1 MCQNGHYNSKLL
13 FFSDNNSSSG
23 TRSYLELLMDTV
35 SGKLGLVI
43 HISKTVNHLEILWLY
58 STGYTWREAEKE
70 IHFFIVYRYLYS
82 AYPGAKQT
90 EALSVHFSSSKKAS
104 L

>member
-70 IHFFIVYRYLYS
+70 IHFLLYIDIYI
-82 AYPGAKQT
+82 ALLTVQAKHKRFQCI
-90 EALSVHFSSSKKAS
+90 SVP
-104 L
+104 

>member
-1 MCQNGHYNSKLL
+1 
-13 FFSDNNSSSG
+13 
-23 TRSYLELLMDTV
+23 MDTV

-70 IHFFIVYRYLYS
+70 IHLFYCI
-82 AYPGAKQT
+82 
-90 EALSVHFSSSKKAS
+90 
-104 L
+104 